1 MLQANREAPTLRFT
15 AARHEVASA
24 AASSASLVDGFAP
37 DAADPE
43 GLEAQVAALLGA
55 AGGAGAAA
63 MAEAEEALAEKVGE
77 LAAAAAAAA
86 WVHAEA
92 CKRGVRYQRVLA
104 TVQNSFADL

>member
-1 MLQANREAPTLRFT
+1 LPPLQSNREAPTLRFT
-15 AARHEVASA
+15 SARGEVASA

-63 MAEAEEALAEKVGE
+63 MAEAEQALAEKVWAL
-77 LAAAAAAAA
+77 LAP
-86 WVHAEA
+86 
-92 CKRGVRYQRVLA
+92 
-104 TVQNSFADL
+104 